1 MIANKKE
8 FAGGLAL
15 MAGFWIVFAILLS
28 PIFPGQEKKLNMLD
42 YMDSMYNSIS
52 KKSAYYIP
60 EIVKKADKLKGESFS
75 VEIKVEDK
83 KSTPRIATML
93 RTSGA
98 TVEEAEGKLKVSGD
112 LGVVLNGAMADTE
125 LAYNNN
131 GEALQ
136 ARHGADAKQV
146 MFDWHNTLSA
156 IEKSFTKQEKF
167 AQSTTL
173 NKAKTKAVETAYN
186 YYGIEAQSI
195 KDKAVLV
202 VASLVGYVI
211 YTMWFGFAILFMFEG
226 WGLKLEH

>member
-1 MIANKKE
+1 MIANRKE
-8 FAGGLAL
+8 FGGGVV
-15 MAGFWIVFAILLS
+15 MMVGFWIVFAILLS
-28 PIFPGQEKKLNMLD
+28 PVFPGQEKKVNMLD

-60 EIVKKADKLKGESFS
+60 EIVKKADQLKGESFS

-83 KSTPRIATML
+83 KSAPRIATML

-98 TVEEAEGKLKVSGD
+98 TVVEGEDKLKVSGD

-125 LAYNNN
+125 MAYNNN
-131 GEALQ
+131 GEALL

-146 MFDWHNTLSA
+146 MFDWHNTLSTM
-156 IEKSFTKQEKF
+156 EKSFTKQEKF
-167 AQSTTL
+167 TQSTTL
-173 NKAKTKAVETAYN
+173 NKAKTKAVETAFN